1 MVHSTF
7 QARRALKIGDSV
19 RQPGQ
24 LVPEAQTWFRV
35 DHLVHSGQLTRVV
48 VEDEQF
54 DQAVEEFCPDL
65 IEVLYPKEND
75 MEDNAAKKAEF
86 IQAERIKNPQTLSQQ
101 LAAPANTEDASVND
115 EVAATALAVDNE
127 GDDKVEIEG
136 AHEEFVSDAAKE
148 AQASADEEAE
158 AQDEPGQVVGVTR
171 VTETEDTKD
180 ESKAAKKASAKKK

>member
-65 IEVLYPKEND
+65 IEVLYPKEID
-75 MEDNAAKKAEF
+75 VEDNAAKKA
-86 IQAERIKNPQTLSQQ
+86 QLVQSERVSNPSSLSEH
-101 LAAPANTEDASVND
+101 LAAPASDEAVATAPPADASDAQEAEVEAEGEAEDAP
-115 EVAATALAVDNE
+115 AT
-127 GDDKVEIEG
+127 
-136 AHEEFVSDAAKE
+136 E
-148 AQASADEEAE
+148 A
-158 AQDEPGQVVGVTR
+158 
-171 VTETEDTKD
+171 
-180 ESKAAKKASAKKK
+180 KAAKRARAKK

>member
-7 QARRALKIGDSV
+7 QARRALKIGLGV

-65 IEVLYPKEND
+65 IEVLYPKEID
-75 MEDNAAKKAEF
+75 VEDNAAK
-86 IQAERIKNPQTLSQQ
+86 QAQLVQSERVSNPSSLSEH
-101 LAAPANTEDASVND
+101 LAAPANTEDPSVSD
-115 EVAATALAVDNE
+115 EAAAVALTADAADDEEVKVD
-127 GDDKVEIEG
+127 G
-136 AHEEFVSDAAKE
+136 AHEEFVSDQVPDTDE
-148 AQASADEEAE
+148 ATHQAPADEDANTHSAPEDEAK
-158 AQDEPGQVVGVTR
+158 AD
-171 VTETEDTKD
+171 
-180 ESKAAKKASAKKK
+180 KAAKKASAKKK